1 MVSNGGH
8 AGASKAVKA
17 IKTGEL
23 DGGHRR
29 SENWTSNAAYKAG
42 CWRDCNR
49 GAVDC
54 NRGAGPLDEHIRL
67 ASVLGNLVAVFGQLS
82 KANIWHNSVLLP
94 FSKANH

>member
-1 MVSNGGH
+1 MVSNAGYP
-8 AGASKAVKA
+8 GASKAVKA

-23 DGGHRR
+23 GGHRR

-49 GAVDC
+49 GAVDR
-54 NRGAGPLDEHIRL
+54 NRGAGPLGEHIRL

-82 KANIWHNSVLLP
+82 KAYIWHNSVLLP

>member
-1 MVSNGGH
+1 MGGI
-8 AGASKAVKA
+8 AGQR
-17 IKTGEL
+17 TGPAMPLIRPDVGEIV
-23 DGGHRR
+23 
-29 SENWTSNAAYKAG
+29 
-42 CWRDCNR
+42 NR

-67 ASVLGNLVAVFGQLS
+67 ASVLGNLVAIFGQLS